1 MIFLTNLQCRHWLLC
16 EFAQEFKELYYQHY
30 ADWIHFVQQSI
41 HILTHLALKT
51 VRVSPLSCYSQWT
64 IKTAIGNLGDEICQ
78 DRDPYAIIAQRGVL
92 CAQLNSILV
101 MFPHFDLLNN
111 DSSSLPCGAR
121 DLGQGFVLLCMG
133 QNVAKLVTDVK
144 ARAILHY
151 WEEQAW
157 SHLQLPNEQRA
168 RSRWYESHSTR
179 PLRKKTCV
187 KVCILHFFS
196 SFKYNLIH

>member
-1 MIFLTNLQCRHWLLC
+1 M
-16 EFAQEFKELYYQHY
+16 
-30 ADWIHFVQQSI
+30 
-41 HILTHLALKT
+41 THLALKT
-51 VRVSPLSCYSQWT
+51 VRVGPLSCYSQWT

-78 DRDPYAIIAQRGVL
+78 DRDPYAIIAQWGVL

-157 SHLQLPNEQRA
+157 SHLDTWPQAVKQWSHLQLPNGQRA

-179 PLRKKTCV
+179 PL
-187 KVCILHFFS
+187 
-196 SFKYNLIH
+196 